1 MNTLK
6 NLFLF
11 IASCLNTALSD
22 IATIKSKVSDSGVVT
37 INRNFCKYVKKNGY
51 VFVFGDSPFLS
62 GNTTVN
68 ITVGSEYK
76 TVGTLPVAL
85 RPSNSVYFTPT
96 SKGGTA
102 DFIGLIDTD
111 GSVSLYSTTATPY
124 WGYSVMFPIEDA

>member
-22 IATIKSKVSDSGVVT
+22 IATIKSKMSDSGVVT
-37 INRNFCKYVKKNGY
+37 INGSFCKYVKKNGY
-51 VFVFGDSPFLS
+51 VFVFGASPH
-62 GNTTVN
+62 GGTG

-96 SKGGTA
+96 PKGGTA
-102 DFIGLIDTD
+102 DFTGLIDTD
-111 GSVSLYSTTATPY
+111 GSVSLYSTTATPN

>member
-37 INRNFCKYVKKNGY
+37 INGSFCKYVKKNGY
-51 VFVFGDSPFLS
+51 VFVFGASPH
-62 GNTTVN
+62 GGTG

-96 SKGGTA
+96 PKGGTA
-102 DFIGLIDTD
+102 DFTGLIDTD
-111 GSVSLYSTTATPY
+111 GSVSLYSTTATPN

>member
-22 IATIKSKVSDSGVVT
+22 IATTKSKMSDSGVVT
-37 INRNFCKYVKKNGY
+37 INGNFCKYVKKNGY
-51 VFVFGDSPFLS
+51 VFVFGASPS
-62 GNTTVN
+62 GGIS
-68 ITVGSEYK
+68 ITVGDK
-76 TVGTLPVAL
+76 IVGTLPVAL
-85 RPSNSVYFTPT
+85 RPSNNVYFTPT

-102 DFIGLIDTD
+102 DLTGLISTD
-111 GSVSLYSTTATPY
+111 GSVSLSSTTATPN

>member
-11 IASCLNTALSD
+11 IASCLNTVLSD
-22 IATIKSKVSDSGVVT
+22 IATIKSKVVDSGVVT
-37 INRNFCKYVKKNGY
+37 INGNFCKYVKKNGY
-51 VFVFGDSPFLS
+51 VFVFGDSPYGGGNS
-62 GNTTVN
+62 GGN

-96 SKGGTA
+96 AKGGTA
-102 DFIGLIDTD
+102 DFTGLIDTD

>member
-22 IATIKSKVSDSGVVT
+22 IATIKSKMSDSGVVT
-37 INRNFCKYVKKNGY
+37 INGNFCKYVKKNGY
-51 VFVFGDSPFLS
+51 VFVFGDSPS
-62 GNTTVN
+62 GGS
-68 ITVGSEYK
+68 ITVGSVFK

-85 RPSNSVYFTPT
+85 RPSNGVYFTPT
-96 SKGGTA
+96 ARGGSA
-102 DFIGLIDTD
+102 YLSGKIEAD
-111 GSVSLYSTTATPY
+111 GSVSLYSSTETTF

>member
-22 IATIKSKVSDSGVVT
+22 IATIKSQVSDSGVVT
-37 INRNFCKYVKKNGY
+37 INGNFCKYVKKNGY
-51 VFVFGDSPFLS
+51 VFVFGNSPS
-62 GNTTVN
+62 GGS
-68 ITVGSEYK
+68 ITVGSVFK

-85 RPSNSVYFTPT
+85 RPSNGVYFTPT
-96 SKGGTA
+96 AKGRTA
-102 DFIGLIDTD
+102 DFTGLIDTD
-111 GSVSLYSTTATPY
+111 GSVSLYSSTETSF

>member
-37 INRNFCKYVKKNGY
+37 INGSFCKYVKKNGY
-51 VFVFGDSPFLS
+51 VFVFGDSPFP
-62 GNTTVN
+62 GGN
-68 ITVGSEYK
+68 ITVGSDYK

-85 RPSNSVYFTPT
+85 RPSSSVYFTPT
-96 SKGGTA
+96 AKGGTA
-102 DFIGLIDTD
+102 DFTGLIDTD
-111 GSVSLYSTTATPY
+111 GSVSLYATTATPN